1 MPDVTYPCS
10 TKAPEENKNSQ
21 KKETHI
27 EKNGPLTMLENHTE
41 KSHEEVFILTTKK
54 QGNYYDMNLSG
65 ISKRLRLPA

>member
-21 KKETHI
+21 KKKTHI
-27 EKNGPLTMLENHTE
+27 EKKKNGPLTMLENHNT

-54 QGNYYDMNLSG
+54 QKKIIMT
-65 ISKRLRLPA
+65 